1 MSTTFRDRYLRSKY
15 IVQKT
20 IHDYSEKPA
29 LRAYLEIFLTL
40 ITVSLFGIF
49 AIRPTLITIGRLL
62 QEIKAKESTLTVM
75 NDKVSDLL
83 VAKDLYNREEDKIN
97 LIDEAVP
104 KSPKPDNLALQ
115 IEELTKKD
123 GVLIN
128 NLTIEEL
135 KKFAENEIDREW
147 VEKVSSLAA
156 EVTKNME
163 EYQFNQVSEKLY
175 EFVWHEFAD
184 KYIENV
190 KLRIDPNSYLILT
203 SLYLILLKLL
213 HPIMPFVTEEIYGK
227 FSDKPLIIEN
237 WPNRD

>member
-128 NLTIEEL
+128 NLTIEDTL
-135 KKFAENEIDREW
+135 VLGQGSDPNDNGLNFNLGVTGNYFDLIKFAEHLETMRRPINFDNLTITSNQSPDGN
-147 VEKVSSLAA
+147 SLFM
-156 EVTKNME
+156 T
-163 EYQFNQVSEKLY
+163 F
-175 EFVWHEFAD
+175 
-184 KYIENV
+184 EN
-190 KLRIDPNSYLILT
+190 LSTPY
-203 SLYLILLKLL
+203 SLQQ
-213 HPIMPFVTEEIYGK
+213 
-227 FSDKPLIIEN
+227 
-237 WPNRD
+237 